1 MKPLLFHLPSSGLDL
16 SPDLVEYV
24 NVGFHLL
31 GEKVELAVAFPG
43 WSDEIVLL
51 QCSDV
56 MLRDPIVNVKSLGEL
71 VNIAG
76 LVTEEIDDP
85 ATSRSATG
93 PGENI
98 P

>member
-1 MKPLLFHLPSSGLDL
+1 MKPSLFHLPSSGLDL

-24 NVGFHLL
+24 KVGFHLL

-56 MLRDPIVNVKSLGEL
+56 MLRDPIVNAKGLGEL
-71 VNIAG
+71 VDIAR
-76 LVTEEIDDP
+76 LLTEEIDNP
-85 ATSRSATG
+85 ATIGSAA
-93 PGENI
+93 
-98 P
+98 

>member
-1 MKPLLFHLPSSGLDL
+1 LDL

-24 NVGFHLL
+24 KVGFHLL

-43 WSDEIVLL
+43 GGDEVVLF
-51 QCSDV
+51 QSSNM
-56 MLRDPIVNVKSLGEL
+56 MLCDPIVHVKRLGKL
-71 VNIAG
+71 VDIAR
-76 LVTEEIDDP
+76 LFTEEIDDL
-85 ATSRSATG
+85 TTIGSATG

>member
-1 MKPLLFHLPSSGLDL
+1 MKPLVFHLSGSGLDL

-24 NVGFHLL
+24 KVGFHLL

-43 WSDEIVLL
+43 GSDEVVLF
-51 QCSDV
+51 QSSNM
-56 MLRDPIVNVKSLGEL
+56 MLCDPIVHVKSLGEL
-71 VNIAG
+71 VDIAR
-76 LVTEEIDDP
+76 LVTEEIDDL
-85 ATSRSATG
+85 ATIGSATG

>member
-1 MKPLLFHLPSSGLDL
+1 LNLI
-16 SPDLVEYV
+16 PDLVEYV
-24 NVGFHLL
+24 KMGFHLL

-51 QCSDV
+51 QRSDV
-56 MLRDPIVNVKSLGEL
+56 MLCDPIVNIKGLRKL
-71 VNIAG
+71 VDIAR
-76 LVTEEIDDP
+76 LFTEEIDDL
-85 ATSRSATG
+85 ATIGSATG